1 MAAGSALGHD
11 VKMDAVIDKRSGA
24 APAESP
30 STRKISDSARSV
42 DVQSAS
48 FPGSVDF
55 CSTPFRRTSSRA
67 FFAASAALNACC
79 VQRLHGL
86 SRAGINARGSMAAD
100 TSPRGHWP
108 LPIGAF
114 CSATCVSRHP

>member
-1 MAAGSALGHD
+1 MAAGSALCHD

-86 SRAGINARGSMAAD
+86 NTM
-100 TSPRGHWP
+100 
-108 LPIGAF
+108 
-114 CSATCVSRHP
+114 RHRWHGGMSGC